1 MAGGRAMIIKLRT
14 PYAGESMKNYI
25 AYDVETKEAEIVL
38 CNRAL
43 LPRCIRIL
51 IKRFASKKNVIR

>member
-1 MAGGRAMIIKLRT
+1 MIIKLRA
-14 PYAGESMKNYI
+14 PYAGETMKNYI
-25 AYDVETKEAEIVL
+25 AYDLQTGEAEIVL

-51 IKRFASKKNVIR
+51 IKRFASKKNVTR

>member
-1 MAGGRAMIIKLRT
+1 MIIKLRT